1 VITCSKKHGD
11 IQFCC
16 HCADYPC
23 DRYKTPSTKDS
34 FITYRNVLRDFQ
46 RIQRDGLTQV
56 QAELDEKIAFLE
68 FLLNNFDDGRRKSFY
83 CSAVSLLDLSDLN
96 MVKDDILQHLNRDNM
111 PLKEQAESVAA
122 LLRKTAERKGISLE
136 LRK

>member
-1 VITCSKKHGD
+1 MITCSKKHGD